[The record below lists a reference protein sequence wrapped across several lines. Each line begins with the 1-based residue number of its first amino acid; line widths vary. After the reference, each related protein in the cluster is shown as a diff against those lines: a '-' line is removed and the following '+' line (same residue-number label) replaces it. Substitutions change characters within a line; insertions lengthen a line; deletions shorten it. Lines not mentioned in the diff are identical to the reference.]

1 MEFSATDRALS
12 EAEKGIKDI
21 GRGVVLGSVN
31 LEDTFE
37 QNPEGCRE
45 ATCERP
51 GASSCKL
58 RQQQSPP
65 VCLVEE
71 QQGGRVARGAGANRR
86 GEMCTENP

>member
-1 MEFSATDRALS
+1 MELSATERALS

-37 QNPEGCRE
+37 QKHEGCRE
-45 ATCERP
+45 ATYERP
-51 GASSCKL
+51 GASSFKL
-58 RQQQSPP
+58 RQQQWPP

-71 QQGGRVARGAGANRR
+71 QQGGRVAGGAGANRR
-86 GEMCTENP
+86 GEMNTENS